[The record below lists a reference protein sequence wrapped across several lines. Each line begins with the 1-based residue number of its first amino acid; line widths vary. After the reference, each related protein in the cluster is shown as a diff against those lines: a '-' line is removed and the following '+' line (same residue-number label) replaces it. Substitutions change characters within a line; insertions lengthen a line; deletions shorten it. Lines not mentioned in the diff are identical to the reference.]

1 MEGLEPEDPTP
12 MYAGFDSPY
21 VPGFMRRNEVMLRMS
36 TNWTKICGLITIFNI
51 KIDCG
56 LNSISYVVY

>member
-36 TNWTKICGLITIFNI
+36 TNWTKMFGLFTIFQIKTECGLA
-51 KIDCG
+51 
-56 LNSISYVVY
+56 SIS